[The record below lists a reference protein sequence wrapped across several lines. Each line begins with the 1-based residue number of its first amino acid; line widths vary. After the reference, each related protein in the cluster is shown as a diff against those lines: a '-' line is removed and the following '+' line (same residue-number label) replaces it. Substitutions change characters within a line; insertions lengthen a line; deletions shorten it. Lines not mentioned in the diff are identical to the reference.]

1 MLKVLKN
8 LKNSFWAV
16 VLIILL
22 LIVQAQADL
31 RLPDYTSKIVNEGI
45 QSGGIET
52 AVPQIISKE
61 DMENILM
68 FSEDDDKITENYTLV
83 GESPSKEQEKVL
95 KNYLGK
101 DYSVEPGTLYVLND
115 IDEEKED
122 ELSSIM
128 ASPLMKLSTVTSE
141 ETATKIKEA
150 LLKMYQKNK
159 KQLLKI

>member
-8 LKNSFWAV
+8 LKNSFWSV

-52 AVPQIISKE
+52 AVPEVISKE

-68 FSEDDDKITENYTLV
+68 FSEEDDKITENYTLI
-83 GESPSKEQEKVL
+83 GENPSKEQEKVL
-95 KNYLGK
+95 ENYLGK
-101 DYSVEPGTLYVLND
+101 DYSIEPDTIYVLND
-115 IDEEKED
+115 IR
-122 ELSSIM
+122 IM
-128 ASPLMKLSTVTSE
+128 PHTYFYSCLNTKRIIYATCLVKIYIILHSLST
-141 ETATKIKEA
+141 KHR
-150 LLKMYQKNK
+150 KNE
-159 KQLLKI
+159 